1 MVEISSNPIYA
12 HGLVILTGII
22 NITQLRMVDYP
33 DERSIHLAPNRMHLN
48 GSVRPE
54 TDLIWT
60 LCSEACE
67 EHEADQ
73 WS

>member
-1 MVEISSNPIYA
+1 
-12 HGLVILTGII
+12 
-22 NITQLRMVDYP
+22 MVDYP
-33 DERSIHLAPNRMHLN
+33 DERSIHLAPNRMHFN

-67 EHEADQ
+67 EHEGDYNYNNNN
-73 WS
+73 